1 MCSSALGAGPC
12 LVSVFG
18 LTYVGC
24 KRRCSSRVKSFFFFH
39 VDITVDV
46 AARRLH
52 ASIMRVV
59 IVKEEDGKKQH
70 GQILS
75 VTEVRLT
82 TTIYHS

>member
-1 MCSSALGAGPC
+1 MVLLT
-12 LVSVFG
+12 LVVKEDAV
-18 LTYVGC
+18 VG
-24 KRRCSSRVKSFFFFH
+24 SRVFFFFH

-70 GQILS
+70 AQILS

>member
-1 MCSSALGAGPC
+1 MF
-12 LVSVFG
+12 LVL
-18 LTYVGC
+18 LTLVVKEDAVVG
-24 KRRCSSRVKSFFFFH
+24 SRVFFFFH

-75 VTEVRLT
+75 VTKVRLT